1 MNFKTLSLLFA
12 AAAVIAGCNQ
22 QPTENTQTYTSG
34 CTQILVDESLAPI
47 VEDQLYVFE
56 SSYPQAKIQLVNKP
70 ENELLKLFLND
81 SIRIAVLSRELK
93 PEEAAFYERKKI
105 KVRVNRFAIDG
116 VALITHNSTADTSVN
131 VADVIGVMQGKPGK
145 IKKLIFDNPNSS
157 TVRYLK
163 ELAGIKQLPTAGVYA
178 LKSNPDVIKYVR
190 LNPGTVGVV
199 GINWIEQP
207 TEELEPVVADLKVL
221 SVKNLPGKPGSDGY
235 YRPSQN
241 DIATG
246 MYPLT
251 RNLYI
256 INCQGRAGL
265 GTGFASFLASDRGQR
280 IVLKSGLLPD
290 SIPPREVLIRK

>member
-265 GTGFASFLASDRGQR
+265 GTGFASFLASDRGQ
-280 IVLKSGLLPD
+280 
-290 SIPPREVLIRK
+290 